1 MDPRPGRAG
10 IPRAGVG
17 PSHFT
22 GQCLCGAIQYEVTGE
37 PIGMVKCHCR
47 DCRDCQRETGG
58 GQAATV
64 MFTAEYLEMKSGSPK
79 VFAIQGET
87 GHEAL
92 RRFCPDCGSY
102 LFAGSTA
109 RPDFVGVQAGSLD
122 DPSVFKD

>member
-1 MDPRPGRAG
+1 
-10 IPRAGVG
+10 
-17 PSHFT
+17 
-22 GQCLCGAIQYEVTGE
+22 
-37 PIGMVKCHCR
+37 MVKCH
-47 DCRDCQRETGG
+47 CRDCQRETGG

-64 MFTAEYLEMKSGSPK
+64 MFTAEDLEMKSGSPK

-102 LFAGSTA
+102 LFAGSTGRA
-109 RPDFVGVQAGSLD
+109 DFVGVQAGSLD

>member
-1 MDPRPGRAG
+1 
-10 IPRAGVG
+10 
-17 PSHFT
+17 
-22 GQCLCGAIQYEVTGE
+22 
-37 PIGMVKCHCR
+37 MVKCHCR

-64 MFTAEYLEMKSGSPK
+64 MFTAEDLEMKSGSPK

-102 LFAGSTA
+102 LFAGSTG

-122 DPSVFKD
+122 DPSVFKINAHVWTVSAQHWDLLDPDISQFERTRPRK